1 MYGTIEVALGL
12 LLAVAA
18 LAALARR
25 LEVPY
30 PILLVLGGLALGFV
44 PGLPEIGLDPDLVF
58 LLFLP
63 PLVYY
68 EALFASP
75 RDLRANLRP
84 ILLLTL
90 GLVAITTC
98 AVAVVAHALVEGLSW
113 PAAFVLG
120 AIVSP
125 TDSVSASAIAQR
137 LGVPRRVVTVL
148 EGEGLA
154 NDALVIAGFRIA
166 IGPLVA
172 GTLSLPAVA
181 LDLLVG
187 TLGGAAVGL
196 VLGWAQVW
204 LLGRL
209 GDPVVANVVFL
220 AFPFASYLAAYEL
233 GLSGIVAVLVSA
245 LYVGWHAPRIVPGR
259 TRLQGQAFWEV
270 LLFLVN
276 GFVFVLVGLQLGGIL
291 DRLSG
296 YFAAADLALY
306 AALVSFT
313 VVVAR
318 LLWVFP
324 ATYVPRLLSRSLRE
338 RDPPPGPRTV
348 AVLAWSGMRGAISLA
363 VALSVPLS
371 TGAGASFEAER
382 DLIVFLTFS
391 VILATLVVQG
401 LSLPAVIQVL
411 GVEDDGAEE
420 REEAEGRLAAAQ
432 AALARLDELSGED
445 WVRAD
450 TAERLRAFY
459 DYRRRRFAA
468 RLAPILKEDR
478 PPAGEDYEAR
488 SAAYGRLLGELFR
501 AQREALVRLRDE
513 GRLDGEALQRVERDL
528 DLEESRLEI

>member
-1 MYGTIEVALGL
+1 M
-12 LLAVAA
+12 
-18 LAALARR
+18 
-25 LEVPY
+25 PY

-44 PGLPEIGLDPDLVF
+44 PGLPAVGLDPDLVF

-98 AVAVVAHALVEGLSW
+98 TVAVVAHALVDGLSW

-125 TDSVSASAIAQR
+125 TDSVSASAIAGR
-137 LGVPRRVVTVL
+137 LGVPRRVVTIL

-166 IGPLVA
+166 IGPIVA
-172 GTLSLPAVA
+172 GTFSLPAVA

-196 VLGWAQVW
+196 VLGWAQARA
-204 LLGRL
+204 LGRL
-209 GDPVVANVVFL
+209 RDPVVANAVFL

-233 GLSGIVAVLVSA
+233 GLSGIVAVVVSA
-245 LYVGWHAPRIVPGR
+245 LYVGWQAPRIVGGR
-259 TRLQGQAFWEV
+259 TRLQGQTFWEV
-270 LLFLVN
+270 ALFLVN

-296 YFAAADLALY
+296 TFAAADLALY
-306 AALVSFT
+306 ATLVSLT
-313 VVVAR
+313 VVLAR

-324 ATYVPRLLSRSLRE
+324 ATYVPRLLDRSLRE
-338 RDPPPGPRTV
+338 RDPAPGPRTV

-363 VALSVPLS
+363 VALSIPLS
-371 TGAGASFEAER
+371 TGASPSFEAQR
-382 DLIVFLTFS
+382 DLIVFLTFG
-391 VILATLVVQG
+391 VILATLVAQG
-401 LSLPAVIQVL
+401 LSLPALIRAL

-420 REEAEGRLAAAQ
+420 REESEGRLAAAL
-432 AALARLDELSGED
+432 AALERLNELSEED
-445 WVRAD
+445 WVPEDA
-450 TAERLRAFY
+450 AERLRASY
-459 DYRRRRFAA
+459 DFRRRRFAA
-468 RLAPILKEDR
+468 QLAPKDGDR
-478 PPAGEDYEAR
+478 PSAGEGYEVH
-488 SAAYGRLLGELFR
+488 SAAYARLLGELFR
-501 AQREALVRLRDE
+501 AERRALVRLRDE
-513 GRLDGEALQRVERDL
+513 GRLDGEALQRIERDL
-528 DLEESRLEI
+528 DLEEARLEF